1 MVRQLADE
9 IVNRESPIPT
19 RREGRLANVK
29 RENLLSEFHYHIIE
43 LSYYHINS
51 GLSLP
56 LIMNKREL
64 FLQHVAQTSP
74 APLGLEIVKA
84 KGSTLRDVSG
94 KKYLDLIA
102 GISVCN
108 VGHRH
113 PKVVKAIKKQL
124 NDYMH
129 LLVYGEMIETPQVQ
143 YAKWLTDYMPAS
155 LNSVY
160 FTNSGA
166 EATEGAM
173 KLAKRVT
180 NRTQIIA
187 FNKSYHGSTQGAL
200 SIMGDEYWRNAF
212 RPLLPDILH
221 LEYDVAESLQEITT
235 QTACVI
241 AETIQAERGVF
252 APSAQWMTALQEKC
266 RETGTLLVLDEIQTG
281 FGRTGTLWGFEQF
294 NVVPDIVL
302 LGKALGGG
310 MPMGAFVA
318 DQKIMQV
325 FTENPVLGHI
335 TTFGGHP
342 VCCAAGLAAFK
353 VLLKEEIMP
362 QVAAKSALFRE
373 LLLHPLIKTVR
384 ANGLLIAVEFEQF
397 EINKK
402 VIDGCLQQGLLTD
415 WFLFAPECM
424 RIAPP
429 LTITEKEIKK
439 AARIILQVLD
449 ANG

>member
-1 MVRQLADE
+1 
-9 IVNRESPIPT
+9 
-19 RREGRLANVK
+19 
-29 RENLLSEFHYHIIE
+29 
-43 LSYYHINS
+43 
-51 GLSLP
+51 
-56 LIMNKREL
+56 MNKREL
-64 FLQHVAQTSP
+64 FLRHVAQTSP

-84 KGSTLRDVSG
+84 SGSTLRDAAG

-143 YAKWLTDYMPAS
+143 YAKWLTEHLPAS

-180 NRTQIIA
+180 NRTRIIA

-212 RPLLPDILH
+212 RPLLPDVLH
-221 LEYDVAESLQEITT
+221 LEYGSFESLQEINS

-241 AETIQAERGVF
+241 AETIQAERGVV
-252 APSAQWMTALQEKC
+252 APSAAWMTALEQKC

-281 FGRTGTLWGFEQF
+281 FGRIGTLWGFEQY

-302 LGKALGGG
+302 MGKALGGG

-318 DQKIMQV
+318 DRKLMQV
-325 FTENPVLGHI
+325 FSENPVLGHI

-353 VLLKEEIMP
+353 VLLKEEIIP
-362 QVAAKSALFRE
+362 GVADKGALFRE
-373 LLLHPLIKTVR
+373 LLQHPLIKTIR
-384 ANGLLIAVEFEQF
+384 GNGLLIALEFETF

-415 WFLFAPECM
+415 WFLFAPECL

-429 LTITEKEIKK
+429 LTISAKEIKK
-439 AARIILQVLD
+439 AVKIMLSVMDSIQAE
-449 ANG
+449 AAPM